1 MPQFGQLIQNKQ
13 GQYKKLILDLKNYI
27 NPISGK
33 KEIFS
38 RENIQQMT
46 TKEYSEQEEKILMQ
60 MNSIGIPTNQDIEL
74 SHEQDYDNDPTAQW
88 VWVLDDTKK
97 SHCDFCLEME
107 GKTFN
112 NETDAPQIP
121 VHENC
126 GCQLIR
132 CVMV

>member
-1 MPQFGQLIQNKQ
+1 MPQFGQLIQNTQ

-27 NPISGK
+27 NPI
-33 KEIFS
+33 S

-60 MNSIGIPTNQDIEL
+60 MNSIGIPTNQDIKL
-74 SHEQDYDNDPTAQW
+74 SQEQDYANDPTAQW
-88 VWVLDDTKK
+88 VWILDDSKK

-112 NETDAPQIP
+112 NEADAPQIP
-121 VHENC
+121 VHDNC

-132 CVMV
+132 CVMI